1 MNNQRNWRTTLEPI
15 IKEAGNIIRGY
26 FGHHLERTFKD
37 NGSHGFVTKADLA
50 SEKFLKEAL
59 HKLLPEAGFIAEES
73 GISGN
78 SEYRWVIDPLDGTTN
93 FACGL
98 PYFCISVALTYQD
111 VPQVGVVYYPLLDEF
126 FYAEQGKG
134 SWLNDKKIMVSCP
147 ENIKRAVIGVG
158 IPDPWHDRP
167 YIINI
172 AQQVARHVQAIR
184 HLGAAALDLAN
195 VAAGR
200 LDGIVF
206 SKLEWWDVAAG
217 ILLVQEAGGVVT
229 DFSKQPMKPNYTSCV
244 AGKKEVWQELLAIIT
259 PNTI

>member
-1 MNNQRNWRTTLEPI
+1 MLEPI
-15 IKEAGNIIRGY
+15 IKEAGKILLGY
-26 FGHHLERTFKD
+26 FGHRLERTYKE
-37 NGSHGFVTKADLA
+37 NGRHGFVTKADLA
-50 SEKFLKEAL
+50 SEQFLKDSL
-59 HKLLPEAGFIAEES
+59 HRIMPEASFIAEES
-73 GISGN
+73 GASGGN
-78 SEYRWVIDPLDGTTN
+78 NDYRWVIDPLDGTTN
-93 FACGL
+93 FTCGL

-111 VPQVGVVYYPLLDEF
+111 VPQVAAVYYPLLDEF

-134 SWLNDKKIMVSCP
+134 ALLNGKKISVSSP
-147 ENIKRAVIGVG
+147 ESLKRAVIGVG
-158 IPDPWHDRP
+158 IPDPWHERP

-172 AQQVARHVQAIR
+172 AQQVAKQVQAIR

-217 ILLVQEAGGVVT
+217 ILLVQEAGGMVT
-229 DFSKQPMKPNYTSCV
+229 DFSKQPMKPGYTSCV
-244 AGKKEVWQELLAIIT
+244 AGQKQVWQELLAIVT